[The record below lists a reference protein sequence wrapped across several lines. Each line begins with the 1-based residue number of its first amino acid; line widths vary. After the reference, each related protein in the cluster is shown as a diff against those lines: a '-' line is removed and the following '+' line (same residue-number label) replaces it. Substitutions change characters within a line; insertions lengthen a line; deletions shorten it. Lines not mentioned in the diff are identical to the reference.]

1 MKSAK
6 EMFEEL
12 GYELVFENEEVLR
25 YRKNKN
31 LDVEFWK
38 VYEKM
43 KEILDYNKTKQNK
56 LEVKSEMVSI
66 DLFDYKSNSRRYV
79 QWSGA
84 DVLSHLE
91 EDDNRKRWNTL

>member
-31 LDVEFWK
+31 LD
-38 VYEKM
+38 
-43 KEILDYNKTKQNK
+43 
-56 LEVKSEMVSI
+56 
-66 DLFDYKSNSRRYV
+66 
-79 QWSGA
+79 
-84 DVLSHLE
+84 
-91 EDDNRKRWNTL
+91 